1 MADQFDDIQKK
12 MLAYV
17 DRITGKSTGGLM
29 KTANYAPQ
37 DNFSNDMQQYRS
49 SFLSYSDMDLPSDY
63 RDVFRW
69 CRYFFKTDSLVGPA
83 VRAMATFPVTDYITN
98 EAPIEEENE
107 NLDAAEESPTL
118 KFYKGVLKSDVNLY
132 THMLEIGYDYFGYGN
147 CIIFGE
153 FGTKEVKYRDPGTKE
168 VKIRHEIT
176 WRNLE
181 RLDVT
186 RVKIRRDPKTRKK
199 IYYYDVPIH
208 LKKIIKDK
216 KPKAIYDKIPKI
228 FIKAVQKKGLVKL
241 KSDNIFHF
249 SMPTESGDEG
259 LWATPPMLHAM
270 KLIMYTNVLRQAQE
284 AIAYEHIIPKRV
296 YYFQETS
303 EFSANYNFD
312 ELASDF
318 AGQLNRQLRDPNYQ
332 IVSPVPIQQLQ
343 HGGQGRALLLVQE
356 IEQLQK
362 TILSAMGIPYEFL
375 FGGMSY
381 SGSTVSLRFLE
392 NQFISYRT
400 LMEEYINNFLIRR
413 LAEKRGEWEAEDDD
427 EKLVTV
433 ELADLKMQDDLQQK
447 QFLFSLVQ
455 NGIISKEYFLEKG
468 MGLDSKTINEQ
479 IQSEQQQ
486 QVEDG
491 LENQIFTNKITE
503 KLNQQGLNV
512 APQVDPNDPN
522 AAAQPAMDPNA
533 PQGGAQAGSIPQ
545 AKLQEFAQQLAEME
559 PEMAQDTLAQ
569 LDQAT
574 RAQIEPVYQQLV
586 SQSGGGDM
594 QNGVDMRPM
603 PTDKP
608 PRRQGGI

>member
-98 EAPIEEENE
+98 EAPIEEQNE

-153 FGTKEVKYRDPGTKE
+153 FGTKEVKYRDPKTKE
-168 VKIRHEIT
+168 VRTRHEIT

-199 IYYYDVPIH
+199 IYYYDVPAH

-303 EFSANYNFD
+303 EMSPNYNFD
-312 ELASDF
+312 ELAADF

-491 LENQIFTNKITE
+491 LENQIFTTKITE
-503 KLNQQGLNV
+503 KLNEQGLNV

-522 AAAQPAMDPNA
+522 AQQPVMDPNA
-533 PQGGAQAGSIPQ
+533 EQPAAATGAIPQ
-545 AKLQEFAQQLAEME
+545 DKLQLFAQQLADME
-559 PEMAQDTLAQ
+559 PQTAMDALDQ

-586 SQSGGGDM
+586 SDSGGGDM